1 LALEFS
7 SVSSTSI
14 ATAGIDTLRGLSRTS
29 SSGSIGRKLPSGL
42 TTGPTP
48 RFVTSIDAQ
57 TASKAL
63 SIAIRVGTAIKD
75 SLTALA
81 SALEVADHESLV
93 SSDTALTT
101 LSGTRISRVNV
112 HAEAS
117 VLLEKI
123 DTLVAAN
130 TFHNSN
136 FISSTSG
143 NIFIQTSRY
152 GGGVEIVPQPLDAEG
167 LGLSDLSLL
176 SAVEIDR
183 GIAAV
188 SEALFRVGS
197 RVSNLEALQRNL
209 GQLDAPGQAL
219 SRAIAHGG
227 NTLPR
232 GSLVDLVG

>member
-1 LALEFS
+1 M
-7 SVSSTSI
+7 
-14 ATAGIDTLRGLSRTS
+14 
-29 SSGSIGRKLPSGL
+29 
-42 TTGPTP
+42 
-48 RFVTSIDAQ
+48 
-57 TASKAL
+57 
-63 SIAIRVGTAIKD
+63 D

-101 LSGTRISRVNV
+101 LSGTRISRVNI

-197 RVSNLEALQRNL
+197 RVSNLEVLQRNL